1 MKRLTSIS
9 PVIFIGR
16 SFLPIGG
23 LPHRRPINTVVGAP
37 IEVTKN
43 LKPSQSDIDNLHA
56 RYMEDLEKLFDEH
69 KWKYL
74 NDARNVHLIM
84 E

>member
-1 MKRLTSIS
+1 MKRLTTIA
-9 PVIFIGR
+9 PIIFVGR

-23 LPHRRPINTVVGAP
+23 IPYRNPINTIVGAP

-43 LKPSQSDIDNLHA
+43 PTPSQSDIDNLHEKF
-56 RYMEDLEKLFDEH
+56 MVELEKLFEEH

-74 NDARNVHLIM
+74 KNAKNVNLVI

>member
-1 MKRLTSIS
+1 MKRATSVS

-16 SFLPIGG
+16 SFFPVGG
-23 LPHRRPINTVVGAP
+23 LPFRKPINTVVGAP

-43 LKPSQSDIDNLHA
+43 PTPSQSDIDNLHA
-56 RYMEDLEKLFDEH
+56 RYMEDLQKLFEEH
-69 KWKYL
+69 KHKYVT
-74 NDARNVHLIM
+74 DARNVHLIM